1 MVPVQASQIK
11 RFVVIEGHPDPSG
24 GRLNRALANRY
35 AESALAAGHEI
46 RRIDVARLDFPI
58 LREADDFFNGRPCEV
73 IREAQSDIAW
83 ADHLVFFY
91 PLWAG
96 DMPAL
101 LKAFVEQT
109 FRPGFALEND
119 PRRKFPKKLL
129 TGKSARIVVTMG
141 MPAFVYRT
149 FFGAHSLKSIS
160 LNLRLCGVAP
170 VGETLIG

>member
-83 ADHLVFFY
+83 ADHLVFFF

-101 LKAFVEQT
+101 LKGFVEQT
-109 FRPGFALEND
+109 FRPGFAIEAGT
-119 PRRKFPKKLL
+119 PRFPKRLL
-129 TGKSARIVVTMG
+129 LGRSARIVTTMG

-149 FFGAHSLKSIS
+149 MFGAH
-160 LNLRLCGVAP
+160 A
-170 VGETLIG
+170 